1 MKDKTDL
8 ILENSTKTEEMK
20 KPLLH
25 TVYSQQSGPQV
36 DDDVTE
42 HVPGGGLLTLVMS
55 HDTNCGSRSVDS
67 AHDIRSMVAEKTH
80 IGFSSV
86 DSSQGSNVDQTENGL
101 LVGRNEVSPQLMID
115 RLQAQLHIQTE
126 AMTRLQAHAH
136 AQQAEA
142 NVLTTSLRARLRRR
156 DNEMKKLQAQHEQL
170 MRQFLSRVLLLEG
183 QIKREHG
190 EILELLQDK
199 DDVIRRQKAAIED
212 LAEKNDR
219 LLQVISQGYATD
231 NGVTKAEHQEPGDVS
246 IRDHGNKVVLRGNK
260 TKNVE
265 KVSSKVRFSAMKE
278 RLRRHKSSLELYS
291 SAPLEPLDEGGL
303 RYSSQENLVG
313 RNSSL
318 RNFERKERCRSL
330 VDYPFGLRDVDENQ
344 QESPDSC
351 FGDEINSPDLP
362 NSVHSSTSSL
372 VNMGDRSNHRPS
384 SYGFNELSKSRSVPH
399 ALPTV
404 SEHVSKSFRERP
416 HSLPSVDL
424 LAKDVPTVPSSS
436 APSATSGNTPTPA
449 PATPSQ
455 SPPKSSSESNPFQ
468 SIKNVFKRR
477 GSKKKK
483 AGISGSQDVNK
494 EHSET
499 LKQHFKKY
507 NLT

>member
-1 MKDKTDL
+1 
-8 ILENSTKTEEMK
+8 
-20 KPLLH
+20 
-25 TVYSQQSGPQV
+25 
-36 DDDVTE
+36 
-42 HVPGGGLLTLVMS
+42 
-55 HDTNCGSRSVDS
+55 
-67 AHDIRSMVAEKTH
+67 
-80 IGFSSV
+80 
-86 DSSQGSNVDQTENGL
+86 
-101 LVGRNEVSPQLMID
+101 
-115 RLQAQLHIQTE
+115 
-126 AMTRLQAHAH
+126 MTRLQVHAH
-136 AQQAEA
+136 AQQAES

-156 DNEMKKLQAQHEQL
+156 DNEIKRLQAQHEQL

-199 DDVIRRQKAAIED
+199 DDVIRRQRAAIED
-212 LAEKNDR
+212 LAEKNAR
-219 LLQVISQGYATD
+219 LMQVISQGYAAE
-231 NGVTKAEHQEPGDVS
+231 NGVIRSEHQISGDIS
-246 IRDHGNKVVLRGNK
+246 IQDHGNKVVLRGNK

-313 RNSSL
+313 RDGL
-318 RNFERKERCRSL
+318 HRTFERKERCRSL

-351 FGDEINSPDLP
+351 FGDEINSPDVP

-372 VNMGDRSNHRPS
+372 VNMGDKSNHRQRPS

-404 SEHVSKSFRERP
+404 SEHVSRSFRERP

-424 LAKDVPTVPSSS
+424 LAKDVPSVMSSS
-436 APSATSGNTPTPA
+436 PSSATSVNTPTPA
-449 PATPSQ
+449 PPTPSQ
-455 SPPKSSSESNPFQ
+455 SPPKSSSDSNPFQ